1 MFIDNIKDLWKM
13 YTVRLNVIS
22 ALVSTTM
29 AALADNDNW
38 VYWVATAVVNVLTV
52 FLRAMKQYGITQ
64 EGN

>member
-22 ALVSTTM
+22 ALISTIM
-29 AALADNDNW
+29 AALADGDNW
-38 VYWVATAVVNVLTV
+38 VYWVGTAVVNVLTV
-52 FLRAMKQYGITQ
+52 FLRAMKQHGITQ